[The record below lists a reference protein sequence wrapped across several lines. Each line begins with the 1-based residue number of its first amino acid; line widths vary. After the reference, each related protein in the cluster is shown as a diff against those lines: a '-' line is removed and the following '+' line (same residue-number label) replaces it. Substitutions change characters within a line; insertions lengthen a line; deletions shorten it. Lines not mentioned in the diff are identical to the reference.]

1 MPSLNPRYETK
12 WEKARRMFNA
22 KMKDFG
28 GNGSKAI
35 EFFSGQALKYESLA
49 KEHPASV
56 AGHRARYAHNA
67 ATYGINL
74 AFGTDLAKS

>member
-1 MPSLNPRYETK
+1 MTSMNPRFDTK
-12 WEKARRMFNA
+12 WTKARRMFNA

-35 EFFSGQALKYESLA
+35 EFFSGQALKYERLA

>member
-1 MPSLNPRYETK
+1 MTSMNPRFDTK
-12 WEKARRMFNA
+12 WTKARRMFNA
-22 KMKDFG
+22 KVKDFG

-35 EFFSGQALKYESLA
+35 EFFSGQALKYERLA

>member
-1 MPSLNPRYETK
+1 MPSIKPRFETK
-12 WEKARRMFNA
+12 WTRARRMFNS
-22 KMKDFG
+22 KVKDFG

-56 AGHRARYAHNA
+56 AKHRARYAHNA

>member
-1 MPSLNPRYETK
+1 MASIYPKYESK
-12 WEKARRMFNA
+12 WEKARKMFNR

-28 GNGSKAI
+28 NNGSKAI
-35 EFFSGQALKYESLA
+35 EHFSAEALKYDRLA

-56 AGHRARYAHNA
+56 AKHRARYAHNA

-74 AFGTDLAKS
+74 AFGIDKAKS